1 MRAMTL
7 GILSTVNPR
16 TTTFTEAMVKRLG
29 ELGYVE
35 GKTLPSSSEMP
46 KAILRGFPPSRLS
59 SSV

>member
-1 MRAMTL
+1 MTL

-35 GKTLPSSSEMP
+35 GSE
-46 KAILRGFPPSRLS
+46 RLGHLGYS
-59 SSV
+59 IT